1 MAGGDRTIKIYHRIA
16 KKRYLKGK
24 YMYKHLRIY
33 VPIPGRFH
41 KIIKPFLKQR
51 LKIKVTAKN
60 DGLLITLH
68 PTETFQLAESH
79 KNNNGNND

>member
-1 MAGGDRTIKIYHRIA
+1 VS
-16 KKRYLKGK
+16 L
-24 YMYKHLRIY
+24 
-33 VPIPGRFH
+33 PIPRKFH
-41 KIIKPFLKQR
+41 NIIKPFLNQR